1 MENLLWFIG
10 GMLFYASIPFWG
22 ILGTMVWY
30 KIFEKKTK

>member
-10 GMLFYASIPFWG
+10 GMLFYTSIPVLG
-22 ILGTMVWY
+22 IIGTMVWC